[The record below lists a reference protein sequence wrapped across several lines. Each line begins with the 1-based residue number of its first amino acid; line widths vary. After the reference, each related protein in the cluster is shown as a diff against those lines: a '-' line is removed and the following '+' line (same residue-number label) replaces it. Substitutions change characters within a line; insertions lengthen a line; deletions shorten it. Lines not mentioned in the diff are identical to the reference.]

1 MSDERHDP
9 GRDPGQEPGQEP
21 GREPGRE
28 RFDDLKEA
36 YALGALS
43 EQERR
48 EVEDYLRH
56 QPELGAE
63 VDDLESVANLL
74 ALAPQE
80 HEPSPKL
87 RRDLLRRI
95 SSSSDVTPALDP
107 SARQTGLGR
116 LFGPGG
122 LAAAAALALVT
133 LGMFAWNASLQEENQ
148 TLQGELEG
156 QQKSYALQ
164 STGEA
169 QEVRGE
175 VVRLPDERVVLVAED
190 LPSPPEGETYQAWIM
205 REDVPEP
212 AGLFEPNDTGAAAAP
227 IEGSIEG
234 ADAVAVT
241 VEPSGGS
248 SSPTS
253 DPLMTA
259 NV

>member
-9 GRDPGQEPGQEP
+9 GREPGQ
-21 GREPGRE
+21 EPGRE

-43 EQERR
+43 EEERR
-48 EVEDYLRH
+48 EVEDYLGKH
-56 QPELGAE
+56 PELGAE
-63 VDDLESVANLL
+63 VDDLESTANLL

-107 SARQTGLGR
+107 SARQTGLRR

-175 VVRLPDERVVLVAED
+175 VVRLGYERAVLVAEG

>member
-1 MSDERHDP
+1 MSDELHNP
-9 GRDPGQEPGQEP
+9 GREPGQEP
-21 GREPGRE
+21 WRE

-43 EQERR
+43 EEERR
-48 EVEDYLRH
+48 EVEDYLGKY
-56 QPELGAE
+56 PELHAE
-63 VDDLESVANLL
+63 MDDLESVANLL

-95 SSSSDVTPALDP
+95 SSSPGATPVADP
-107 SARQTGLGR
+107 STRRTTFWR

-122 LAAAAALALVT
+122 LAAAAALVLVT
-133 LGMFAWNASLQEENQ
+133 IGMFTWNASLQEENQ
-148 TLQGELEG
+148 TLQGELQG
-156 QQKSYALQ
+156 QQTYALQ
-164 STGEA
+164 STGAA

-175 VVRLPDERVVLVAED
+175 VVRLGDERAVLVVED
-190 LPSPPEGETYQAWIM
+190 LPSAPEGKTYEAWIL
-205 REDVPEP
+205 REDIPEP

-227 IEGSIEG
+227 LEGSIEG

>member
-1 MSDERHDP
+1 MSDERHN
-9 GRDPGQEPGQEP
+9 
-21 GREPGRE
+21 PGRE

-43 EQERR
+43 EEERQ
-48 EVEDYLRH
+48 EVEDYLMTH
-56 QPELGAE
+56 PELRAE
-63 VDDLESVANLL
+63 VDDLRSVANLI

-80 HEPSPKL
+80 YEPSPKL
-87 RRDLLRRI
+87 RRDLMNRI
-95 SSSSDVTPALDP
+95 SSSPDATPAADP
-107 SARQTGLGR
+107 SPRQSGLWR
-116 LFGPGG
+116 VFGPGG
-122 LAAAAALALVT
+122 LAAAAVLALVT
-133 LGMFAWNASLQEENQ
+133 IGMFAWNASLQEENQ
-148 TLQGELEG
+148 TLQGELQG
-156 QQKSYALQ
+156 QQTYALEG
-164 STGEA
+164 TGAA
-169 QEVRGE
+169 QEVQGE
-175 VVRLPDERVVLVAED
+175 VVRLGDERAVLVAED
-190 LPSPPEGETYQAWIM
+190 LPSPPEGETYETWIL

-212 AGLFEPNDTGAAAAP
+212 AGLFEPDDAGVAAAP

>member
-9 GRDPGQEPGQEP
+9 GREPGQEPGQ
-21 GREPGRE
+21 E

-43 EQERR
+43 EEERR
-48 EVEDYLRH
+48 EVEDYLGKH
-56 QPELGAE
+56 PELGAE
-63 VDDLESVANLL
+63 VDDLESTANLL

-107 SARQTGLGR
+107 SAGQTGLRR

-122 LAAAAALALVT
+122 LAAAAALALVAI
-133 LGMFAWNASLQEENQ
+133 GMFAWNASLQEENQ

-156 QQKSYALQ
+156 HQKSYALQ
-164 STGEA
+164 STGAA

-175 VVRLPDERVVLVAED
+175 VVRLGDERAVLVAEA
-190 LPSPPEGETYQAWIM
+190 LPSPPEGETYQAWIL

-212 AGLFEPNDTGAAAAP
+212 AGLFEPNNTGAAAAP
-227 IEGSIEG
+227 LEGSIEG

-259 NV
+259 TI

>member
-1 MSDERHDP
+1 MSDERHN
-9 GRDPGQEPGQEP
+9 P

-43 EQERR
+43 EEERQ
-48 EVEDYLRH
+48 EVEDYLITH
-56 QPELGAE
+56 PELRAE
-63 VDDLESVANLL
+63 VDDLRSIANLI

-80 HEPSPKL
+80 YEPSPKL
-87 RRDLLRRI
+87 RRDLMNRI
-95 SSSSDVTPALDP
+95 SSSPDATPAADP
-107 SARQTGLGR
+107 SPRQSGLWR

-122 LAAAAALALVT
+122 LAAAAVLALVT
-133 LGMFAWNASLQEENQ
+133 IGMFAWNASLQEENQ
-148 TLQGELEG
+148 TLEGELQG
-156 QQKSYALQ
+156 QQTYALEG
-164 STGEA
+164 TGAA
-169 QEVRGE
+169 QEVQGE
-175 VVRLPDERVVLVAED
+175 IVRLGDERAVLVAED
-190 LPSPPEGETYQAWIM
+190 LPSPPEGETYETWIL

-212 AGLFEPNDTGAAAAP
+212 AGLFEPDDAGVAAAP

-253 DPLMTA
+253 DPLLTT
-259 NV
+259 NL

>member
-1 MSDERHDP
+1 MSDERRDP
-9 GRDPGQEPGQEP
+9 GREPGQEP
-21 GREPGRE
+21 MRE

-43 EQERR
+43 EEERR
-48 EVEDYLRH
+48 EVEDYLGKH
-56 QPELGAE
+56 PELHAE

-80 HEPSPKL
+80 YEPSPKL
-87 RRDLLRRI
+87 RRDLLRSV
-95 SSSSDVTPALDP
+95 SSSPGATSAADP
-107 SARQTGLGR
+107 SARQTTFWR
-116 LFGPGG
+116 HFGTGG
-122 LAAAAALALVT
+122 LAAAAALALVAI
-133 LGMFAWNASLQEENQ
+133 GMFAWNASLQEENR

-164 STGEA
+164 STGAA

-175 VVRLPDERVVLVAED
+175 VVRLGDERAVLVADD
-190 LPSPPEGETYQAWIM
+190 LPSPPEGETYEAWIL

-212 AGLFEPNDTGAAAAP
+212 AGLFEPNDTGSAAAP
-227 IEGSIEG
+227 LEGSIEG

>member
-1 MSDERHDP
+1 MSDERHN
-9 GRDPGQEPGQEP
+9 
-21 GREPGRE
+21 PGRE
-28 RFDDLKEA
+28 RFDELKEA

-43 EQERR
+43 EEERR
-48 EVEDYLRH
+48 EVEGYLGEH
-56 QPELGAE
+56 PELGAE
-63 VDDLESVANLL
+63 VEDLEFTANLL

-87 RRDLLRRI
+87 RRDLLNSI
-95 SSSSDVTPALDP
+95 SSSSPGTTPAADP
-107 SARQTGLGR
+107 SPRQSGLRR

-133 LGMFAWNASLQEENQ
+133 IGMFAWNASLQEENQ
-148 TLQGELEG
+148 TLQGELQG
-156 QQKSYALQ
+156 QRTYALKG
-164 STGEA
+164 TDEA

-175 VVRLPDERVVLVAED
+175 VVRLGDERAVLVADD
-190 LPSPPEGETYQAWIM
+190 LSSPPEGETYQAWIL

-212 AGLFEPNDTGAAAAP
+212 AGLFEPSDTGAAAAP
-227 IEGSIEG
+227 LEGSIEG

-248 SSPTS
+248 TSPTT

>member
-1 MSDERHDP
+1 MSDERHN
-9 GRDPGQEPGQEP
+9 P
-21 GREPGRE
+21 GREPGQGPWRE

-43 EQERR
+43 EEERR
-48 EVEDYLRH
+48 EVEYYLGEG
-56 QPELGAE
+56 PELHAE
-63 VDDLESVANLL
+63 VDDLESTANLL

-80 HEPSPKL
+80 HEPSPEL
-87 RRDLLRRI
+87 RRELLRRV
-95 SSSSDVTPALDP
+95 SSSPEAISAAGP
-107 SARQTGLGR
+107 STRQNGLRR

-133 LGMFAWNASLQEENQ
+133 IGMFAWNASLQEENQ
-148 TLQGELEG
+148 TLQGELQG
-156 QQKSYALQ
+156 QQTYALRG
-164 STGEA
+164 TDAA

-175 VVRLPDERVVLVAED
+175 VVRLGDERAVLVAEA
-190 LPSPPEGETYQAWIM
+190 LPSPPEGEIYQAWIL

-212 AGLFEPNDTGAAAAP
+212 AGLFEPNNTGAAAAP
-227 IEGSIEG
+227 LEGSIEG

>member
-1 MSDERHDP
+1 MSDERHNP
-9 GRDPGQEPGQEP
+9 GREPGQEPGQ
-21 GREPGRE
+21 EPGRE

-48 EVEDYLRH
+48 EVEDYLGTH
-56 QPELGAE
+56 PELRAE
-63 VDDLESVANLL
+63 ADDLRSVANLL
-74 ALAPQE
+74 ALAPQD

-87 RRDLLRRI
+87 RRDLMNRI
-95 SSSSDVTPALDP
+95 SSSSPGATPAAEP
-107 SARQTGLGR
+107 STRQGGLRG

-122 LAAAAALALVT
+122 LAAAAVLAVVAV
-133 LGMFAWNASLQEENQ
+133 GMFAWNASLQEENQ
-148 TLQGELEG
+148 DLQGELQG
-156 QQKSYALQ
+156 QQTYALQ
-164 STGEA
+164 GTGAA

-175 VVRLPDERVVLVAED
+175 VVRLGDERAVLVAED
-190 LPSPPEGETYQAWIM
+190 LPSPPEGETYEAWIL

-227 IEGSIEG
+227 LEGSIEG

>member
-9 GRDPGQEPGQEP
+9 GRDPGQEPM
-21 GREPGRE
+21 RE

-43 EQERR
+43 EEERR
-48 EVEDYLRH
+48 EVEGYLGEH
-56 QPELGAE
+56 PELHAE
-63 VDDLESVANLL
+63 VDDLESIANLL

-107 SARQTGLGR
+107 SARQTGLRR

-122 LAAAAALALVT
+122 LAAAAALALVAI
-133 LGMFAWNASLQEENQ
+133 GMFAWNASLQQENR

-164 STGEA
+164 STGAA

-175 VVRLPDERVVLVAED
+175 VVRLGDERAVLVAED
-190 LPSPPEGETYQAWIM
+190 LPSPPEGETYEAWIL

-212 AGLFEPNDTGAAAAP
+212 AGLFEPNDTGSAAAP
-227 IEGSIEG
+227 LEGSIEG

>member
-1 MSDERHDP
+1 MSDERH
-9 GRDPGQEPGQEP
+9 EP
-21 GREPGRE
+21 GREPGQEQWRE

-43 EQERR
+43 EGERR
-48 EVEDYLRH
+48 EVEGYLGEH
-56 QPELGAE
+56 PELHAE
-63 VDDLESVANLL
+63 VDDLRSVANLL

-80 HEPSPKL
+80 YEPSPNL
-87 RRDLLRRI
+87 RRDLMHRI
-95 SSSSDVTPALDP
+95 SNSPDVTPAAAP
-107 SARQTGLGR
+107 STRQTGLRR

-122 LAAAAALALVT
+122 LAAAAVLALVAI
-133 LGMFAWNASLQEENQ
+133 GMFAWNASLQEENQ
-148 TLQGELEG
+148 NLQGELEG
-156 QQKSYALQ
+156 QQTYALQ
-164 STGEA
+164 GTGAA

-175 VVRLPDERVVLVAED
+175 VVRLGDERAVLVAEN
-190 LPSPPEGETYQAWIM
+190 LPSPPEDETYQAWIM

-212 AGLFEPNDTGAAAAP
+212 AGLFEPNVTGAAAAP

-248 SSPTS
+248 FSPTS

>member
-1 MSDERHDP
+1 MSDERQ
-9 GRDPGQEPGQEP
+9 G
-21 GREPGRE
+21 PGRE

-48 EVEDYLRH
+48 EVEDYLGEH
-56 QPELGAE
+56 PELNAE
-63 VDDLESVANLL
+63 VDDLESTANLL

-80 HEPSPKL
+80 HEPTPKL
-87 RRDLLRRI
+87 RRDLLHRI
-95 SSSSDVTPALDP
+95 SSFPGATSAADP
-107 SARQTGLGR
+107 SPRQSGLRR

-133 LGMFAWNASLQEENQ
+133 IGMFAWNASLQEENQ
-148 TLQGELEG
+148 TLQGELQG
-156 QQKSYALQ
+156 QRTYALKG
-164 STGEA
+164 TDEA

-175 VVRLPDERVVLVAED
+175 VVRLGDERAVLVADD
-190 LPSPPEGETYQAWIM
+190 LSSPPEGETYQAWIL

-212 AGLFEPNDTGAAAAP
+212 AGLFEPSDTGAAAAP
-227 IEGSIEG
+227 LEGSIEG

-248 SSPTS
+248 TSPTT

>member
-1 MSDERHDP
+1 MSDERHNP
-9 GRDPGQEPGQEP
+9 GRGPE
-21 GREPGRE
+21 REPRRE
-28 RFDDLKEA
+28 RFEDLKEA

-43 EQERR
+43 EEERR
-48 EVEDYLRH
+48 EVENYLRTH
-56 QPELGAE
+56 PELRTE
-63 VDDLESVANLL
+63 VDELRSVANLL

-80 HEPSPKL
+80 YEPSSKL
-87 RRDLLRRI
+87 RRDLLNAI
-95 SSSSDVTPALDP
+95 SSSSPETTPAADLSP
-107 SARQTGLGR
+107 RRAGLWR

-122 LAAAAALALVT
+122 LAAAAALALVAI
-133 LGMFAWNASLQEENQ
+133 GMFAWNASLQEENQ
-148 TLQGELEG
+148 TLQGELQG
-156 QQKSYALQ
+156 QRTYALKG
-164 STGEA
+164 TGAA

-175 VVRLPDERVVLVAED
+175 VVRLGDERAVLVAED
-190 LPSPPEGETYQAWIM
+190 LPSPPEGKTYEAWIL

-212 AGLFEPNDTGAAAAP
+212 AGLFEPSDTGAAAAP
-227 IEGSIEG
+227 LEGSIEG

>member
-9 GRDPGQEPGQEP
+9 GREPGQ
-21 GREPGRE
+21 EPGRE

-43 EQERR
+43 KEERR
-48 EVEDYLRH
+48 EVEDYLGEH
-56 QPELGAE
+56 PELRAE

-80 HEPSPKL
+80 YEPSPKL
-87 RRDLLRRI
+87 RRDLLNSI
-95 SSSSDVTPALDP
+95 SSSSPGTTPAADP
-107 SARQTGLGR
+107 STRQTTLWR

-122 LAAAAALALVT
+122 LAAAAVLALVT
-133 LGMFAWNASLQEENQ
+133 IGMFAWNASLQEENQ
-148 TLQGELEG
+148 TLQGELQG
-156 QQKSYALQ
+156 QQTYALQ
-164 STGEA
+164 STGAA
-169 QEVRGE
+169 QEVQGE
-175 VVRLPDERVVLVAED
+175 VVRLGDERAVLVAED
-190 LPSPPEGETYQAWIM
+190 LPSAPEGKTYEAWIL
-205 REDVPEP
+205 REDIPEP
-212 AGLFEPNDTGAAAAP
+212 AGLFEPNDTGPAAASL
-227 IEGSIEG
+227 EGSIEG

>member
-1 MSDERHDP
+1 MSDEFHNPGHDP
-9 GRDPGQEPGQEP
+9 GREPGQEP
-21 GREPGRE
+21 MRE

-43 EQERR
+43 EEERR
-48 EVEDYLRH
+48 EVEDYLGKH
-56 QPELGAE
+56 PELHAE

-87 RRDLLRRI
+87 RRDLLNSI
-95 SSSSDVTPALDP
+95 SSSSPGTTPAADP
-107 SARQTGLGR
+107 SAGQTGLRR

-122 LAAAAALALVT
+122 LAAAAALALVAI
-133 LGMFAWNASLQEENQ
+133 GMFAWNASLQEENR

-164 STGEA
+164 STGAA

-175 VVRLPDERVVLVAED
+175 VVRLGDERAVLVAED
-190 LPSPPEGETYQAWIM
+190 LPSPPEGETYEAWIL

-212 AGLFEPNDTGAAAAP
+212 AGLFEPNDTGSAAAP
-227 IEGSIEG
+227 LEGSIEG

-248 SSPTS
+248 YSPTS

>member
-9 GRDPGQEPGQEP
+9 GRDPGQ
-21 GREPGRE
+21 EPGRE

-48 EVEDYLRH
+48 EVEDHLGKH
-56 QPELGAE
+56 PELGAE

-95 SSSSDVTPALDP
+95 SSLSDVTPALDP
-107 SARQTGLGR
+107 SARQNRLGR

-122 LAAAAALALVT
+122 LAAAAALTLVAI
-133 LGMFAWNASLQEENQ
+133 GMFAWNASLQEENQ

-175 VVRLPDERVVLVAED
+175 VVRLGYERVVLVAED

-253 DPLMTA
+253 DPFMTA